1 MKHQTEKE
9 VTKVDNF
16 REWISDNLRYIL
28 LGLAGILVLV
38 IVIFAARW
46 IKDTVGGKDPKD
58 ENVQVTEKQS
68 QTSDDGEKN
77 KETEQSQTEQTTAD
91 GELKKN
97 DPAILAIVQ
106 KYYKAHQEHDTVTLQ
121 QIVNPYT
128 EEMENEL
135 NNASIE
141 SYNNLETYS
150 EAGPKEDSYLVC
162 VYYEQKIKDIEPMIP
177 QLALLYMRT
186 DEEGFLYIADPN
198 EDEETKKAV
207 QEFSEKKEIVE
218 IIDKT
223 KTKTKEL
230 KDSDESVKN
239 WLQQMASAEGENTE
253 ETQSQQNEAVKM
265 YANEEDINVR
275 AEANT
280 DSEVLTMLAQ
290 GDEVTV
296 LGDAG
301 NGWSKIEIDGVTG
314 YVMTEFLSAQ

>member
-1 MKHQTEKE
+1 M
-9 VTKVDNF
+9 DNF

-150 EAGPKEDSYLVC
+150 EVET
-162 VYYEQKIKDIEPMIP
+162 E
-177 QLALLYMRT
+177 R
-186 DEEGFLYIADPN
+186 GFL
-198 EDEETKKAV
+198 
-207 QEFSEKKEIVE
+207 SG
-218 IIDKT
+218 
-223 KTKTKEL
+223 L
-230 KDSDESVKN
+230 C
-239 WLQQMASAEGENTE
+239 L
-253 ETQSQQNEAVKM
+253 
-265 YANEEDINVR
+265 
-275 AEANT
+275 
-280 DSEVLTMLAQ
+280 L
-290 GDEVTV
+290 
-296 LGDAG
+296 
-301 NGWSKIEIDGVTG
+301 
-314 YVMTEFLSAQ
+314 